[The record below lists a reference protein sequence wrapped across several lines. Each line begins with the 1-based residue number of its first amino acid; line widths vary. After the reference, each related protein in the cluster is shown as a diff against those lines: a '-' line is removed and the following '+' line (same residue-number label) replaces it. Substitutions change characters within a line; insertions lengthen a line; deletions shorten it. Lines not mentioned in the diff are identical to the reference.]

1 MSSNVIF
8 FAWDRPIPGREQIS
22 AAHFQ
27 EFIQYLGGLQQ
38 AGTVES
44 FEAIFLNPH
53 GGDLNGLIIIRGEP
67 GNLAGLTMTEEWNTH
82 MTRATLHAAGAG
94 AVLGATG
101 DLVMERFATWASL
114 IPE

>member
-53 GGDLNGLIIIRGEP
+53 GGDLNGLILVRGEP
-67 GNLAGLTMTEEWNTH
+67 SNLAGLIMTEEYN
-82 MTRATLHAAGAG
+82 RKK
-94 AVLGATG
+94 
-101 DLVMERFATWASL
+101 
-114 IPE
+114 